1 MNGIFSKKNIM
12 RTLVF
17 GALILVFSKSYVELI
32 PVSNIF
38 YALEISPSEQD
49 KSTLAVYL
57 IYMFLWMG
65 LLVLAKTVSYKLIPS
80 ESKIGTHKDKIPS
93 FKPQI
98 THWAI
103 VGVVVVLAVIF
114 SAIISFSNLTT
125 NQIVLFFVLGLFIFS
140 FIVALIKLYAV
151 FRTIEQS
158 NTYSDDNPNEK

>member
-49 KSTLAVYL
+49 NSTLAVYL
-57 IYMFLWMG
+57 IYMFVWMG
-65 LLVLAKTVSYKLIPS
+65 LLVLAKTVSFKLIPS
-80 ESKIGTHKDKIPS
+80 DSKIGSRKDKNPT
-93 FKPQI
+93 FKPQLI
-98 THWAI
+98 HWTI

-114 SAIISFSNLTT
+114 SAFISFSNLTT
-125 NQIVLFFVLGLFIFS
+125 NQTILFSVLGLFIFS
-140 FIVALIKLYAV
+140 FIIAFIKLYAV
-151 FRTIEQS
+151 FCTLKESHTSS
-158 NTYSDDNPNEK
+158 NDNPNEK